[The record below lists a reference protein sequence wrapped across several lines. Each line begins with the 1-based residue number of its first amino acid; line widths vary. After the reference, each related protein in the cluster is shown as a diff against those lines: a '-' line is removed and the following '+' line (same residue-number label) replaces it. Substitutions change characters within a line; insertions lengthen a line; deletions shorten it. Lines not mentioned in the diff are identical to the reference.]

1 MNSDKLMSEILTKKD
16 REYMEWWDSLAF
28 EYESKVL
35 SSLYSGVKNPVFTFV
50 DGLNCKD
57 YERVADLGCGRGD
70 FLGFLSQHFK
80 EVWGIDW
87 SKNMLNIAKKR
98 NKERKNVHLKRLD
111 IRNLGTF
118 YRYFDAVFSL
128 HTIAPYDISVAED
141 MVKEIFKVLRANGL
155 FVATFPSF
163 DTVLYQRELTYA
175 SYIEHGLS
183 VEEAWQKTDNY
194 FIRRNKMNL
203 EKGTYAE
210 DGIHVQKFFTEN
222 EIHSLL
228 QDAGFEDI
236 VTEKVL
242 YPWELSREYGY
253 GYFPDQPEIWDWFCV
268 ARK

>member
-1 MNSDKLMSEILTKKD
+1 MGFKILTEKD
-16 REYMEWWDSLAF
+16 RECMERWDSRAF
-28 EYESKVL
+28 DYKSKVL
-35 SSLYSGVKNPVFTFV
+35 SPLYPGVKNPVFKFV
-50 DGLNCKD
+50 YGLNSKQ
-57 YERVADLGCGRGD
+57 YERVADLGCGRGE

-87 SKNMLNIAKKR
+87 SKNMLHIAKKI

-118 YRYFDAVFSL
+118 YGYFDAVFSIN
-128 HTIAPYDISVAED
+128 TIAPYDISVAED

-155 FVATFPSF
+155 FIAIFPSF

-175 SYIEHGLS
+175 SYLEQGLS
-183 VEEAWQKTDNY
+183 SEEAWQKTDDY
-194 FIRRNKMNL
+194 FVRRNKMNL
-203 EKGTYAE
+203 EKGTYVDM
-210 DGIHVQKFFTEN
+210 DGIHVQKFFTET

-228 QDAGFEDI
+228 QGSGFKDI

-242 YPWELSREYGY
+242 YPWALSRKYGY
-253 GYFPDQPEIWDWFCV
+253 GYFPDKPEIWDWFSV